1 MKRTLR
7 VAFYLLF
14 PLCLAVP
21 AGAEVTDAEVKE
33 VARELACLCGTCPRR
48 PLHECSCGW
57 ADKYRAR
64 IKGALEAGQ
73 DKPAIVASFVR
84 EFGQEA
90 FSAPPKSGF
99 NLTAWV
105 MPFLALAL
113 GGLAVRTVMVTWS
126 RDRRVPAPSAA
137 SQDEGDGTYLTRLEQ
152 ELKERDP

>member
-1 MKRTLR
+1 MKRSLQ
-7 VAFYLLF
+7 VAFCLLF
-14 PLCLAVP
+14 PLCLVLP
-21 AGAEVTDAEVKE
+21 AGAGVTDAEVKE
-33 VARELACLCGTCPRR
+33 VARELACLCGTCPHR

-64 IKGALEAGQ
+64 IKGELEAGQ
-73 DKPAIVASFVR
+73 DKPTIVASFVR

-113 GGLAVRTVMVTWS
+113 GGLAVRTVIATWS
-126 RDRRVPAPSAA
+126 RNRRTDAPPSA
-137 SQDEGDGTYLTRLEQ
+137 SQAEGEGTYLTRLEQ